1 MVVSDNA
8 GMPYWLQFNDKS
20 PFTNTSSIFNSLNQ
34 GLCAELQT
42 YPKQHNLE
50 WWMSNMNL
58 TTPMESIKAS
68 QSMNN
73 SITYERKESMSIFKS
88 FKMNVNNYNSRKLF
102 NLSRTTMNPMVQKIR
117 LDKRITLLEKISFSR
132 GTISISML
140 IQQ

>member
-1 MVVSDNA
+1 
-8 GMPYWLQFNDKS
+8 
-20 PFTNTSSIFNSLNQ
+20 
-34 GLCAELQT
+34 
-42 YPKQHNLE
+42 
-50 WWMSNMNL
+50 MNL

-140 IQQ
+140 IHINKRSTTPVKHYPSKVDLNIIKQHKTSNQNHQYFNIRT